1 VVPLCWYRD
10 TGLTALMKRTRGI
23 GRVCLDFM
31 DVCLTPG
38 AGSGGVGSELSIY
51 NRWPHSSCAQREP
64 SLKRMVWAAPDG
76 PATTLRYEAFC
87 EGIQFAEAMIVVSE
101 AVETREAVLGQE
113 RSDAFRRLLVDLV
126 RHEVKCRGGQLSPLR
141 PNHEGWQDLVR
152 RLFDAAAEVST
163 AKP

>member
-1 VVPLCWYRD
+1 MVPLCWYRD

-38 AGSGGVGSELSIY
+38 AGSGGVGSELTIY
-51 NRWPHSSCAQREP
+51 NRWPHSSCAARAEP
-64 SLKRMVWAAPDG
+64 QADGLGHPDG

-87 EGIQFAEAMIVVSE
+87 EGIQFAQAMIVVSE

-113 RSDAFRRLLVDLV
+113 RSDTFRRLLVDLV
-126 RHEVKCRGGQLSPLR
+126 RHEIKCRGGQLSPLR
-141 PNHEGWQDLVR
+141 PNHEGLAGPCPATVR
-152 RLFDAAAEVST
+152 RGSRGEQE
-163 AKP
+163 